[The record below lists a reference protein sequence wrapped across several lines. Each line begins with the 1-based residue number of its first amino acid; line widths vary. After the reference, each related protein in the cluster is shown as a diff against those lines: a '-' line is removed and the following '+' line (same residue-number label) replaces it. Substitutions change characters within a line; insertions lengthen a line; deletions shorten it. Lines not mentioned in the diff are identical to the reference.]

1 MLPIRLAISLV
12 VDLAISAQRSP
23 IGRVPR
29 VTFLTTCLRARST
42 SYVPLEGLDDEEL
55 LSEPV
60 GRVLRVTFLWIGG
73 MQIHSSSILEF
84 RNSIVGP
91 DTFVGNVLGYPV
103 EGRILGLNPI
113 GRVRRVTH
121 PWDGLD

>member
-1 MLPIRLAISLV
+1 MSQASVKWHR
-12 VDLAISAQRSP
+12 
-23 IGRVPR
+23 
-29 VTFLTTCLRARST
+29 TTKS
-42 SYVPLEGLDDEEL
+42 
-55 LSEPV
+55 
-60 GRVLRVTFLWIGG
+60 F
-73 MQIHSSSILEF
+73 HSDCILEF

-91 DTFVGNVLGYPV
+91 DTFVGDVLGYPV